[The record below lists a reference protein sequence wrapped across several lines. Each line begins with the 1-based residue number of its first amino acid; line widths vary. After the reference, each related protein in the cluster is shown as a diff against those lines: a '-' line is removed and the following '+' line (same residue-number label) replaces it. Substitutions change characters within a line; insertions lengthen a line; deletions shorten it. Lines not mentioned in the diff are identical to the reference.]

1 MSRKKDI
8 DELDLKILNE
18 LMKDASLTKKELGR
32 RVGLTTAPTLK
43 RVNTLIEKGYITQ
56 YTIKLQWEVF
66 NLYIERIDLL
76 VEPSYESQALEKL
89 ASLPFVQ
96 NINYSYID
104 SKCCFKIYH
113 LDCLCYSDLD
123 FDEYV
128 RFLSKMEFFRVV
140 ASKALIP
147 ISTRLST
154 SLECFLEKELI
165 EVYTADKGSRK

>member
-96 NINYSYID
+96 NINYSYI
-104 SKCCFKIYH
+104 
-113 LDCLCYSDLD
+113 
-123 FDEYV
+123 
-128 RFLSKMEFFRVV
+128 
-140 ASKALIP
+140 
-147 ISTRLST
+147 
-154 SLECFLEKELI
+154 
-165 EVYTADKGSRK
+165 